1 MGSAQRNLT
10 PERLG
15 LVDEP
20 VESFTVERS
29 TRRSAR
35 PGSHRSLSSPRPVRW
50 FRQAKLGFVGISVI
64 LAATACGSAAVQ
76 RRPPRRSRPP
86 SSNATA
92 PQSAPSSNA
101 TAPQSAP
108 SSNATASDG
117 PSVQQLA
124 GEVSDARAV
133 KHLQALQKIAD
144 EHGGNRAAGTSGYDA
159 SVKYV
164 VDVLRKAG
172 FKASTPTF
180 EASDGDGEGSGP
192 QRNVI
197 AQTRTG
203 DPGQVVMI
211 GAHLD
216 SVEDGPGIVDNGS
229 GVATLLEIATQLG
242 ADPSV
247 QNTVRFG
254 FFGDEESGAQGS
266 TGYLEGLSA
275 DDRNKI
281 KLYLNVDMVASPNG
295 GYFVQGG
302 KGRDEEEA
310 GPPGSATI
318 GRVLADQLTKTG
330 VTTPEV
336 IEFVGD
342 DESPFIEAGI
352 PVGGAES
359 GDDEEKTARQAKA
372 WGGQAG
378 EVYDRCYH
386 QACDTIDNVNR
397 DMLDHYLRAIAGTLA
412 HFATSTDQ
420 LR

>member
-1 MGSAQRNLT
+1 MELLVLIST
-10 PERLG
+10 LG
-15 LVDEP
+15 L
-20 VESFTVERS
+20 TRS
-29 TRRSAR
+29 RSRLA
-35 PGSHRSLSSPRPVRW
+35 L
-50 FRQAKLGFVGISVI
+50 VGISVI
-64 LAATACGSAAVQ
+64 LAATACSSVAVE
-76 RRPPRRSRPP
+76 PPPTPPQSQP

-92 PQSAPSSNA
+92 PQSPPSSNA
-101 TAPQSAP
+101 T
-108 SSNATASDG
+108 TSDR

-124 GEVSDARAV
+124 GEVSLARAV

-144 EHGGNRAAGTSGYDA
+144 EHGGNRAAGTPGYDA
-159 SVKYV
+159 SVDYV
-164 VDVLRKAG
+164 VGVLRRAG
-172 FKASTPTF
+172 FSVGTPTF
-180 EASDGDGEGSGP
+180 EASGEDGVGASGP

-203 DPGQVVMI
+203 DPGHVVMI

-216 SVEDGPGIVDNGS
+216 SVSDGPGIVDNGS
-229 GVATLLEIATQLG
+229 GVASVLEIATQLG

-247 QNTVRFG
+247 QNTVRFA

-266 TGYLEGLSA
+266 SGYVEGLSA
-275 DDRNKI
+275 DDRKKI

-302 KGRDEEEA
+302 KGRDAEEA
-310 GPPGSATI
+310 GPPGSAPI
-318 GRVLADQLTKTG
+318 ARVLADQLTKTG

-352 PVGGAES
+352 PVGGAEN
-359 GDDEEKTARQAKA
+359 GDDEKKTAKQAKA

-378 EVYDRCYH
+378 EPYDRCYH
-386 QACDTIDNVNR
+386 EACDNIDNVNR
-397 DMLDHYLRAIAGTLA
+397 DMLDHYMRAIAGTLA
-412 HFATSTDQ
+412 HFATSTDE

>member
-1 MGSAQRNLT
+1 
-10 PERLG
+10 
-15 LVDEP
+15 
-20 VESFTVERS
+20 
-29 TRRSAR
+29 
-35 PGSHRSLSSPRPVRW
+35 
-50 FRQAKLGFVGISVI
+50 VGISVI

-76 RRPPRRSRPP
+76 PPPTAPQSPP
-86 SSNATA
+86 SPNATA
-92 PQSAPSSNA
+92 PQSPPSP
-101 TAPQSAP
+101 T
-108 SSNATASDG
+108 ATASDR
-117 PSVQQLA
+117 PSVQRLA
-124 GEVSDARAV
+124 GQVSDARAV

-144 EHGGNRAAGTSGYDA
+144 EHDGNRASGTPGYDA

-164 VDVLRKAG
+164 VDVLRGAG
-172 FKASTPTF
+172 LKVSTPTY
-180 EASDGDGEGSGP
+180 EVSGDDDGNGTG
-192 QRNVI
+192 RNVI

-203 DPGQVVMI
+203 DPDQVVMI

-247 QNTVRFG
+247 QNTVRFA
-254 FFGDEESGAQGS
+254 FFDNEESGAQGS

-275 DDRNKI
+275 NNRKKI
-281 KLYLNVDMVASPNG
+281 KLYLNVDMVASSNG
-295 GYFVQGG
+295 GYFAQGG
-302 KGRDEEEA
+302 KGNDPEEA
-310 GPPGSATI
+310 GPAGSATI
-318 GRVLADQLTKTG
+318 GRVLADQLVKTG
-330 VTTPEV
+330 VASPEV

-359 GDDEEKTARQAKA
+359 GDDEEKTTKQAKA

-386 QACDTIDNVNR
+386 QSCDTIDNVNR
-397 DMLDHYLRAIAGTLA
+397 DLLDHYMRAIAGTLA
-412 HFATSTDQ
+412 HFATSTDK